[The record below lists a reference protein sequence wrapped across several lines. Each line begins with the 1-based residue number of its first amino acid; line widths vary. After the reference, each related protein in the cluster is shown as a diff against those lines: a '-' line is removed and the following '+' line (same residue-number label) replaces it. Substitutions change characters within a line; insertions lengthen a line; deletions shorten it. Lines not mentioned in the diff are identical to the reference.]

1 MSQSRNKK
9 HLTRRQRLAL
19 YFDDLGS
26 NGGVAPAHRFRLEGY
41 LQAQLDGGYWLEAD
55 LREVIQ
61 TLINTFNTNHSQ
73 QLKAQPEAWRLPH
86 VAPIA
91 PVQGE

>member
-1 MSQSRNKK
+1 MSQLCNEK
-9 HLTRRQRLAL
+9 HLTSRQRLQL

-26 NGGVAPAHRFRLEGY
+26 NGGVAPARRFRLEGY
-41 LQAQLDGGYWLEAD
+41 LHAQLDAGYWLEAD

-61 TLINTFNTNHSQ
+61 ALIKTFNTTHGE
-73 QLKAQPEAWRLPH
+73 QLKARSEAWQLPH